1 MHLFKS
7 LKRLKNTQKGSIM
20 NYILKQPMKFGYT
33 QISNEICDDERVS
46 DIAIAIYAYVKKHA
60 TTFKLT
66 IEDIAK
72 RFNRST
78 KTIYKYLNELK
89 DLGYIEFERERK
101 NDGKFGKFFQFIMG
115 NFSKNPSEKQYQKTS
130 KKEAKRDANHMENNS
145 MWIKPQKQGS
155 NADNTEAQTTSTYF
169 PAFTLIKDQ
178 NKHENIRV
186 NENFSTEKFAEKNQ
200 ASPNS
205 KDLENLDI
213 KFLFKSSKISNLSLF
228 NRFNAFFSSILGNLD
243 TKHLNQYERVAFEEF
258 LNYRSEK
265 HKLSYSTKKALL
277 HQCEALKAQ
286 GCDLV
291 ACINQSIRRNYN
303 EIYEVMHFEKPS
315 HSRKSEAERK
325 NEEIME
331 QFDYTECKGN
341 PKYNGMA
348 IW

>member
-1 MHLFKS
+1 
-7 LKRLKNTQKGSIM
+7 M

-46 DIAIAIYAYVKKHA
+46 DIAIAVYAYIKKHA

-72 RFNRST
+72 RFNRNT

-89 DLGYIEFERERK
+89 ELGYIEFERERK
-101 NDGKFGKFFQFIMG
+101 NDGTFGKFFQFIMG
-115 NFSKNPSEKQYQKTS
+115 NFSKNPSEKQDKKTAQ
-130 KKEAKRDANHMENNS
+130 KEAKRDANHMENNS
-145 MWIKPQKQGS
+145 MWIKPQIQGS
-155 NADNTEAQTTSTYF
+155 NAHDSEAQSTSIYF

-186 NENFSTEKFAEKNQ
+186 SENFSTQEFEETNKVFEDT
-200 ASPNS
+200 
-205 KDLENLDI
+205 KDLKNPNQN
-213 KFLFKSSKISNLSLF
+213 FTFKRSKISKPSLF
-228 NRFNAFFSSILGNLD
+228 NRFSAFFSSILGNLD
-243 TKHLNQYERVAFEEF
+243 TKHLNQYERSAFEEF

-277 HQCEALKAQ
+277 NQCEALKAQ

-315 HSRKSEAERK
+315 YKSEAK
-325 NEEIME
+325 QKDEEVME
-331 QFDYTECKGN
+331 NFSDYKPN
-341 PKYNGMA
+341 PKYNGYC

>member
-1 MHLFKS
+1 
-7 LKRLKNTQKGSIM
+7 
-20 NYILKQPMKFGYT
+20 MKFGYT

-46 DIAIAIYAYVKKHA
+46 DIAIAVYAYVKKHA

-72 RFNRST
+72 RFNRNT

-89 DLGYIEFERERK
+89 ELGYIEFERERK
-101 NDGKFGKFFQFIMG
+101 NDGTFGKFFQFIMG
-115 NFSKNPSEKQYQKTS
+115 NFSKNPIEKQDQKTAQ
-130 KKEAKRDANHMENNS
+130 KEAKRGANHMENNY
-145 MWIKPQKQGS
+145 MWIKPQKQAS
-155 NADNTEAQTTSTYF
+155 NADNAEAQSTSTYF
-169 PAFTLIKDQ
+169 PMFTLIKDQ
-178 NKHENIRV
+178 NKHENIRMD
-186 NENFSTEKFAEKNQ
+186 ENFSTQKFEEKNQ
-200 ASPNS
+200 DSLS
-205 KDLENLDI
+205 SQDLKNLDSN
-213 KFLFKSSKISNLSLF
+213 FSFKSSKIKNSSLF
-228 NRFNAFFSSILGNLD
+228 NRFSAFFSSILGNLD
-243 TKHLNQYERVAFEEF
+243 TKHLNQYERSAFEDF

-315 HSRKSEAERK
+315 HSYKSEAERK
-325 NEEIME
+325 NEEVMD
-331 QFDYTECKGN
+331 QFDYSGYKPN
-341 PKYNGMA
+341 PKYNGMV

>member
-1 MHLFKS
+1 
-7 LKRLKNTQKGSIM
+7 M

-46 DIAIAIYAYVKKHA
+46 DIAIAIYAYIKKHA
-60 TTFKLT
+60 TTFKLC

-72 RFNRST
+72 RFKRSD

-101 NDGKFGKFFQFIMG
+101 NDGTFTRFFRFIMG
-115 NFSKNPSEKQYQKTS
+115 NFSKISNEKQAQKS
-130 KKEAKRDANHMENNS
+130 AKKDAIHKENIS
-145 MWIKPQKQGS
+145 VWINPQKQAS
-155 NADNTEAQTTSTYF
+155 NADDTEAQTTRNLF
-169 PAFTLIKDQ
+169 PVFTLKEKNK
-178 NKHENIRV
+178 NKHENIRLR
-186 NENFSTEKFAEKNQ
+186 ENFSNKEFKEKNHVF
-200 ASPNS
+200 SNDRDL
-205 KDLENLDI
+205 KDPVKDSSL
-213 KFLFKSSKISNLSLF
+213 KSSNISNSSLF
-228 NRFNAFFSSILGNLD
+228 NRFSAFFSSILGNLD
-243 TKHLNQYERVAFEEF
+243 TKHLNQYERLAFEDF

-315 HSRKSEAERK
+315 YQSEAKGEEVMDQFEY
-325 NEEIME
+325 NE
-331 QFDYTECKGN
+331 C
-341 PKYNGMA
+341 YNGF
-348 IW
+348 IFGR

>member
-1 MHLFKS
+1 
-7 LKRLKNTQKGSIM
+7 
-20 NYILKQPMKFGYT
+20 MKFGYT

-46 DIAIAIYAYVKKHA
+46 DIAIAIYAYIKKHA

-72 RFNRST
+72 RFNRNT

-101 NDGKFGKFFQFIMG
+101 NDGTFGKFFQFIMG
-115 NFSKNPSEKQYQKTS
+115 NHSKNLS
-130 KKEAKRDANHMENNS
+130 KKQAKNASNHMENNS
-145 MWIKPQKQGS
+145 MWLKPQKQGS
-155 NADNTEAQTTSTYF
+155 NADNTEAQSTSNYF

-178 NKHENIRV
+178 NKHEDIRV
-186 NENFSTEKFAEKNQ
+186 SENFSTQEFGEKKQ
-200 ASPNS
+200 VSPNS
-205 KDLENLDI
+205 KD
-213 KFLFKSSKISNLSLF
+213 SKISNPSLF
-228 NRFNAFFSSILGNLD
+228 NRFSAFFSSILGNLN
-243 TKHLNQYERVAFEEF
+243 TKHLNQYERLAFEEF

-303 EIYEVMHFEKPS
+303 EIYEVMHFKKPS
-315 HSRKSEAERK
+315 YKSEAAQK
-325 NEEIME
+325 DEETMS
-331 QFDYTECKGN
+331 QFDPSNFKPN
-341 PKYNGMA
+341 PKYNGLC

>member
-1 MHLFKS
+1 
-7 LKRLKNTQKGSIM
+7 M

-46 DIAIAIYAYVKKHA
+46 DIAIAIYAYIKKHA
-60 TTFKLT
+60 TTFKIT

-72 RFNRST
+72 RFNRSV

-89 DLGYIEFERERK
+89 ELGYIEFERERK
-101 NDGKFGKFFQFIMG
+101 NDGTFGKFFRFIMG
-115 NFSKNPSEKQYQKTS
+115 NFSKNPSEKQA
-130 KKEAKRDANHMENNS
+130 KKQEEKASHHMENNS

-155 NADNTEAQTTSTYF
+155 NADNTEAQSTSTYF

-178 NKHENIRV
+178 NKHEDIRV
-186 NENFSTEKFAEKNQ
+186 SENFSTQEFREKKQ
-200 ASPNS
+200 VSPNS
-205 KDLENLDI
+205 KDSKNLD
-213 KFLFKSSKISNLSLF
+213 KNCSFNSSKISNPSLL
-228 NRFNAFFSSILGNLD
+228 NRFSAFFSSIIGNLD
-243 TKHLNQYERVAFEEF
+243 TKHLNQYERLAFEEF

-277 HQCEALKAQ
+277 HQCEVLKAQ

-315 HSRKSEAERK
+315 YKSEAVQK
-325 NEEIME
+325 NEEVMS
-331 QFDYTECKGN
+331 QFDPSNFKPN
-341 PKYNGMA
+341 PKYNGLC

>member
-1 MHLFKS
+1 
-7 LKRLKNTQKGSIM
+7 
-20 NYILKQPMKFGYT
+20 MKFGYT

-72 RFNRST
+72 RFNRNT

-101 NDGKFGKFFQFIMG
+101 NDGTFGKFFQFIMG
-115 NFSKNPSEKQYQKTS
+115 NFSKNPSEKQGKKTAP
-130 KKEAKRDANHMENNS
+130 KEAKRDANHMENNS
-145 MWIKPQKQGS
+145 MWLKPQKQGS
-155 NADNTEAQTTSTYF
+155 NADTNGAQSTSTYF

-186 NENFSTEKFAEKNQ
+186 SENFLTKKFREKNQ
-200 ASPNS
+200 DCTNTQ
-205 KDLENLDI
+205 DLENPDKNLS
-213 KFLFKSSKISNLSLF
+213 FKRSKISNPSLF
-228 NRFNAFFSSILGNLD
+228 NRFSAFFSSILGNLD
-243 TKHLNQYERVAFEEF
+243 TKHLNQYERLAFEEF

-315 HSRKSEAERK
+315 YSHKSKAEQR
-325 NEEIME
+325 NDEIME
-331 QFDYTECKGN
+331 QFDYTQCKGN
-341 PKYNGMA
+341 PKYNGMV

>member
-1 MHLFKS
+1 
-7 LKRLKNTQKGSIM
+7 M

-60 TTFKLT
+60 TTFKIT
-66 IEDIAK
+66 IEHIAK
-72 RFNRST
+72 RFNRNT

-89 DLGYIEFERERK
+89 ELGYIEFERERK
-101 NDGKFGKFFQFIMG
+101 NDGTFGKFFQFIMG
-115 NFSKNPSEKQYQKTS
+115 NFSKNPSEKQS
-130 KKEAKRDANHMENNS
+130 KKAAQKEAKKDANHMENNS
-145 MWIKPQKQGS
+145 MWIKPQIQGS
-155 NADNTEAQTTSTYF
+155 NADNTEAQSTSTYF
-169 PAFTLIKDQ
+169 PVFTLIKDQ
-178 NKHENIRV
+178 NKHEDIRV
-186 NENFSTEKFAEKNQ
+186 SENFSIKDFEEKKQ
-200 ASPNS
+200 VSPNS
-205 KDLENLDI
+205 KDSKKLD
-213 KFLFKSSKISNLSLF
+213 KNYSFKSSKISSPSLF
-228 NRFNAFFSSILGNLD
+228 NRFSAFFSSILGNLD
-243 TKHLNQYERVAFEEF
+243 TKNLSQCERLAFENF

-315 HSRKSEAERK
+315 YKSEAEQR
-325 NEEIME
+325 NEEVMS
-331 QFDYTECKGN
+331 QFEPSNFKPN
-341 PKYNGMA
+341 PKYNGLC

>member
-1 MHLFKS
+1 
-7 LKRLKNTQKGSIM
+7 M
-20 NYILKQPMKFGYT
+20 NYILKKPMKFGYT

-46 DIAIAIYAYVKKHA
+46 DIAIAIYAYIKKHA

-72 RFNRST
+72 RFRRNS

-101 NDGKFGKFFQFIMG
+101 NDGTFGKFFQFIMG
-115 NFSKNPSEKQYQKTS
+115 NFSKNPSEKQGKKTAQ
-130 KKEAKRDANHMENNS
+130 KEAKNASNHMENNS
-145 MWIKPQKQGS
+145 MWLKPQKQGS
-155 NADNTEAQTTSTYF
+155 NADNTEAQSTSIYF

-178 NKHENIRV
+178 NKHEDIRV
-186 NENFSTEKFAEKNQ
+186 SENFSTQEFREKNQ
-200 ASPNS
+200 DSSNS
-205 KDLENLDI
+205 QDLKNPDRNHSS
-213 KFLFKSSKISNLSLF
+213 KSSKISNSSLF
-228 NRFNAFFSSILGNLD
+228 NRFSAFFSSILGNLD
-243 TKHLNQYERVAFEEF
+243 TKHLNQYERLAFEEF

-315 HSRKSEAERK
+315 YKKSEAEQR
-325 NEEIME
+325 NDEIME
-331 QFDYTECKGN
+331 HFDYTQCKGN
-341 PKYNGMA
+341 PKYNGMV

>member
-1 MHLFKS
+1 
-7 LKRLKNTQKGSIM
+7 M
-20 NYILKQPMKFGYT
+20 NYILKQPLKFGYT

-89 DLGYIEFERERK
+89 ELGYIEFERERK
-101 NDGKFGKFFQFIMG
+101 SDGTFGKFFQFIMG
-115 NFSKNPSEKQYQKTS
+115 NFSKNPSEKQG
-130 KKEAKRDANHMENNS
+130 KKDANHMENNS

-155 NADNTEAQTTSTYF
+155 NADNTEAQSTSTYF

-186 NENFSTEKFAEKNQ
+186 SENFSTQEFEEKNQ
-200 ASPNS
+200 DS
-205 KDLENLDI
+205 KNQQDLKNPDSDSS
-213 KFLFKSSKISNLSLF
+213 FKRSKISNPSLF
-228 NRFNAFFSSILGNLD
+228 NRFSAFFSSILGNLD
-243 TKHLNQYERVAFEEF
+243 TKHLNQYERLAFEEF
-258 LNYRSEK
+258 LNYRNEK

-291 ACINQSIRRNYN
+291 ACISQSIRRNYN

-315 HSRKSEAERK
+315 YKSEAEQR
-325 NEEIME
+325 NDEA
-331 QFDYTECKGN
+331 QFDYKPN
-341 PKYNGMA
+341 PKYNGLC

>member
-1 MHLFKS
+1 
-7 LKRLKNTQKGSIM
+7 M
-20 NYILKQPMKFGYT
+20 NYILKRSMKFGYT

-72 RFNRST
+72 RFNRNT

-89 DLGYIEFERERK
+89 ELGYIEFERERK
-101 NDGKFGKFFQFIMG
+101 KDGTFGKFFQFVMG
-115 NFSKNPSEKQYQKTS
+115 NFSKNPSKKQKEK
-130 KKEAKRDANHMENNS
+130 ARNHMENNS
-145 MWIKPQKQGS
+145 MWIKPQIQAS
-155 NADNTEAQTTSTYF
+155 NAHDSEAQSTSTYF

-178 NKHENIRV
+178 NKHENIRMS
-186 NENFSTEKFAEKNQ
+186 ENFSTQEFEEKKQ
-200 ASPNS
+200 VSPNS
-205 KDLENLDI
+205 KDSKNLG
-213 KFLFKSSKISNLSLF
+213 KNHSFNSSKISNPSLF
-228 NRFNAFFSSILGNLD
+228 TRFSAFFSSILGNLD
-243 TKHLNQYERVAFEEF
+243 TKNLNQYERLAFEEF

-315 HSRKSEAERK
+315 CKSEAEKRNK
-325 NEEIME
+325 EIME
-331 QFDYTECKGN
+331 QFDYTQYKPN
-341 PKYNGMA
+341 PKYNGLC

>member
-1 MHLFKS
+1 
-7 LKRLKNTQKGSIM
+7 M

-46 DIAIAIYAYVKKHA
+46 DVAIAIYAYIKKHA

-72 RFNRST
+72 RFSRNS

-101 NDGKFGKFFQFIMG
+101 NDGTFGKFFHFIMG
-115 NFSKNPSEKQYQKTS
+115 NHSKNPSKKQ
-130 KKEAKRDANHMENNS
+130 AKNASNHMENNS
-145 MWIKPQKQGS
+145 MWLKPQKQGS
-155 NADNTEAQTTSTYF
+155 NADNTEAQSTSIYF

-178 NKHENIRV
+178 NKHEDIRV
-186 NENFSTEKFAEKNQ
+186 SENFSTQEFGEKKQ
-200 ASPNS
+200 VSPNS
-205 KDLENLDI
+205 KDSKNLD
-213 KFLFKSSKISNLSLF
+213 KKCSFNSSKISNPSLF
-228 NRFNAFFSSILGNLD
+228 DRFSAFFSSILGNLD
-243 TKHLNQYERVAFEEF
+243 TKHLNQYERLAFEEF

-265 HKLSYSTKKALL
+265 HKLSYNTKKALL

-303 EIYEVMHFEKPS
+303 EIYEVMYFEKPS
-315 HSRKSEAERK
+315 YKSKAVQK
-325 NEEIME
+325 DEETMS
-331 QFDYTECKGN
+331 QFDPSNFKPN
-341 PKYNGMA
+341 PKYNGLC

>member
-1 MHLFKS
+1 
-7 LKRLKNTQKGSIM
+7 M
-20 NYILKQPMKFGYT
+20 NYILKQTMKFGYT

-46 DIAIAIYAYVKKHA
+46 DIAIAIYAYIKKHA

-72 RFNRST
+72 RFNRNT

-89 DLGYIEFERERK
+89 ELGYIEFERERK
-101 NDGKFGKFFQFIMG
+101 KDGTFGKFFQFVMG
-115 NFSKNPSEKQYQKTS
+115 NFSKNPSEKQGKKTAQ
-130 KKEAKRDANHMENNS
+130 KEAKRDANHMENNS

-155 NADNTEAQTTSTYF
+155 NADNTEAQSTSTYF

-178 NKHENIRV
+178 NKHEDIRV
-186 NENFSTEKFAEKNQ
+186 SENFSTQEFGEKKQ
-200 ASPNS
+200 VYPNS
-205 KDLENLDI
+205 KD
-213 KFLFKSSKISNLSLF
+213 SKISNPSLF
-228 NRFNAFFSSILGNLD
+228 NRFSAFFSSILGNLD
-243 TKHLNQYERVAFEEF
+243 TKHLNQYERLAFEEF

-315 HSRKSEAERK
+315 YKSEAAQK
-325 NEEIME
+325 DEETMS
-331 QFDYTECKGN
+331 QFDPSNFKPN
-341 PKYNGMA
+341 PKYNGLC

>member
-1 MHLFKS
+1 
-7 LKRLKNTQKGSIM
+7 M

-33 QISNEICDDERVS
+33 QISNDICDDERVS

-101 NDGKFGKFFQFIMG
+101 NDGTFGKFFQFIMG
-115 NFSKNPSEKQYQKTS
+115 NFSKNPSEKQDKKTAQ
-130 KKEAKRDANHMENNS
+130 KEAKRDANHMENNS
-145 MWIKPQKQGS
+145 MWIKPQKEAS
-155 NADNTEAQTTSTYF
+155 NAHDSEAQSTSTYF

-186 NENFSTEKFAEKNQ
+186 SENFSNEETNEVFEDEQVKKN
-200 ASPNS
+200 PNQ
-205 KDLENLDI
+205 KLT
-213 KFLFKSSKISNLSLF
+213 FKRSKIKNPSLF
-228 NRFNAFFSSILGNLD
+228 NRFSAFFSSILGNLD
-243 TKHLNQYERVAFEEF
+243 TKHLNQYERLAFEEF

-315 HSRKSEAERK
+315 AKSEAKQKDDEVM
-325 NEEIME
+325 N
-331 QFDYTECKGN
+331 QFEFRGSNSKFGGYC
-341 PKYNGMA
+341 

>member
-1 MHLFKS
+1 
-7 LKRLKNTQKGSIM
+7 
-20 NYILKQPMKFGYT
+20 MKFGYT

-46 DIAIAIYAYVKKHA
+46 DIAIAIYAYIKKHA

-72 RFNRST
+72 RFSRNS

-101 NDGKFGKFFQFIMG
+101 NDGTFGKFFQFIMG
-115 NFSKNPSEKQYQKTS
+115 NHSKNPSQKQ
-130 KKEAKRDANHMENNS
+130 AKNASNHMENNS
-145 MWIKPQKQGS
+145 MWLKPQKQGS
-155 NADNTEAQTTSTYF
+155 NADDTEAQSTSTYF

-178 NKHENIRV
+178 NKHEDIRV
-186 NENFSTEKFAEKNQ
+186 SENFSTQEFEEKNQ
-200 ASPNS
+200 DSSNS
-205 KDLENLDI
+205 QDLKNPDRNYS
-213 KFLFKSSKISNLSLF
+213 FKSSKIFNPSLF
-228 NRFNAFFSSILGNLD
+228 NRFSAFFSSILGNLD
-243 TKHLNQYERVAFEEF
+243 TKNLNQYERLAFEEF

-315 HSRKSEAERK
+315 YKSGAVQK
-325 NEEIME
+325 DEEDMSE
-331 QFDYTECKGN
+331 FNPSNFKPN
-341 PKYNGMA
+341 PKYNGLC